1 LRLHSRSAAEE
12 KSRLKALQ
20 NKADK
25 GVSIASLPVNIN
37 LFSRRTDS
45 WITVVE

>member
-25 GVSIASLPVNIN
+25 GLLNEEEMEQLRQLQNAKKDDCIIM
-37 LFSRRTDS
+37 
-45 WITVVE
+45 